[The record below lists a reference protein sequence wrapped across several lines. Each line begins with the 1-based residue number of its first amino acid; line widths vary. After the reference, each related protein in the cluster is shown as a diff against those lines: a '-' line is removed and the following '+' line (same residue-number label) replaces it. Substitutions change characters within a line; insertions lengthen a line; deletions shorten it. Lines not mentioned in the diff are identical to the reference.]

1 MNLQELFTFCC
12 DINEDNKWD
21 DAWCELSDVASENGV
36 NVEDLE
42 WKDNNTTH
50 VDFVYDY
57 LEANIEDFEKKWND
71 WLVKNTIS
79 KQVG

>member
-1 MNLQELFTFCC
+1 MNLQELYDFSN
-12 DINEDNKWD
+12 DINEWD
-21 DAWCELSDVASENGV
+21 KFEDAWSELEDVASENGV

-42 WKDNNTTH
+42 WSDNNTTH
-50 VDFVYDY
+50 VEFVYDY

-71 WLVKNTIS
+71 WLVKNTVG